1 MRVYK
6 INKEG
11 LIAEVYELAPEGSKD
26 KYEGVEGT
34 YTETAVNK
42 LIAQNVRYRE
52 FIKLK
57 ADKRRADVD
66 LQDTREEL
74 KRLISEDKENKKR
87 IDGLTDKL
95 QVKKEASEKL
105 QKDLLAIKQ
114 DIDSVLTEAI

>member
-1 MRVYK
+1 MRGYK